1 MYSMMNC
8 KMEQGEV
15 FKCANYFSMRSWR
28 RREKKKKKKTG
39 IARRGV
45 CVSLIVELCSR
56 QREQAADP
64 LLKKLIK
71 IKIPKTNLLTEQQDE
86 DNYQRGKRKK
96 KEKLKSGPKPFPT
109 TYVGSIPTSWLLQLQ
124 TLILHHSLTIVML
137 PIPTWKQKRTSRG
150 LHISRGIPK
159 KKKTTQMWRK
169 WYIYGMRGM
178 TELITIYCSG
188 TFYSH

>member
-1 MYSMMNC
+1 MCELFLNEIL
-8 KMEQGEV
+8 K
-15 FKCANYFSMRSWR
+15 K
-28 RREKKKKKKTG
+28 EKKKKQKKTG

-96 KEKLKSGPKPFPT
+96 KKEKLKSGPKPFPT
-109 TYVGSIPTSWLLQLQ
+109 TYVGSIPTS
-124 TLILHHSLTIVML
+124 
-137 PIPTWKQKRTSRG
+137 
-150 LHISRGIPK
+150 
-159 KKKTTQMWRK
+159 
-169 WYIYGMRGM
+169 
-178 TELITIYCSG
+178 
-188 TFYSH
+188 